1 MDGDPLPCDVAIFG
15 GGAAGL
21 WVLDVLLARGLSAV
35 LLESDRLGG
44 GQTVCAQGIIHGG
57 LKYTLNGILSGS
69 AAAIRGMPDLWRDCL
84 AGRREPRLTGTRVRA
99 DHCYLWRTGGARG
112 RLGMIGA
119 RLGLRAKPQPVPAHE
134 RPEALASCPGTVARI
149 AEPVIDPASLV
160 HELGRRHHR
169 CIMKIDAAPGVA
181 MDFDQ
186 GGRIT
191 GITLRAPGGGDRCRI
206 EPGTDVLTAGAGN
219 AALAAMAGIGR
230 AARQQERPLHM
241 LMMRGRLPEL
251 NGHCVDGARTRVTI
265 TADTDAAGRSVWQVG
280 GQIAEDGVGMD
291 SRTLIR
297 RGAAEIRA
305 VLPDLDLDNVE
316 WATYRI
322 DRAEAAEGGRPD
334 DASVTAVNNV
344 VVAWPTKLA
353 LVPRLAQRIS
363 ELVAGPARPGRPPA
377 AVTPDR
383 WPRPGLAKPPWETQE
398 QWSSDA

>member
-1 MDGDPLPCDVAIFG
+1 MDGDPLRCDVVIFG

-21 WVLDVLLARGLSAV
+21 WVLDVLVARGLGTV

-57 LKYTLNGILSGS
+57 MKYTLDGILSGS
-69 AAAIRGMPDLWRDCL
+69 AAAIRDMPDIWRACL
-84 AGRREPRLTGTRVRA
+84 AGRREPHLTGTRVRA

-119 RLGLRAKPQPVPAHE
+119 RIGLRAKPKPVPADE
-134 RPEALASCPGTVARI
+134 RPEPLASCPGTVARI

-160 HELGRRHHR
+160 NELGRRHHR
-169 CIMKIDAAPGVA
+169 CIMKIDATQGVV
-181 MDFDQ
+181 MDRDEN
-186 GGRIT
+186 GRIT
-191 GITLRAPGGGDRCRI
+191 GITLSAPGGGDRCRI
-206 EPGTDVLTAGAGN
+206 EPGTVVLTAGAGN
-219 AALAAMAGIGR
+219 AALAGMAGIGT
-230 AARQQERPLHM
+230 AVRQQERPLHM

-265 TADTDAAGRSVWQVG
+265 TSDNDSAGRCVWQVG
-280 GQIAEDGVGMD
+280 GQIAEDGVGMEP
-291 SRTLIR
+291 STLVR

-305 VLPDLDLDNVE
+305 VLPDLDLGGVE

-334 DASVTAVNNV
+334 DVSVTAVSNV

-363 ELVAGPARPGRPPA
+363 ELVADPAQPLRAPATVPP
-377 AVTPDR
+377 DW
-383 WPRPGLAKPPWETQE
+383 WPRPGLAKPPWETQK

>member
-21 WVLDVLLARGLSAV
+21 WVLDVLLARGLSTV

-57 LKYTLNGILSGS
+57 MKYTLNGLMSGS
-69 AAAIRGMPDLWRDCL
+69 AAAIRGMPDLWRACL
-84 AGRREPRLTGTRVRA
+84 AGQREPHLTGTRVRA
-99 DHCYLWRTGGARG
+99 DHCYLWRTGGVRG

-119 RLGLRAKPQPVPAHE
+119 RVGLRAKPRPVPADE
-134 RPEALASCPGTVARI
+134 RPEPLASCPGTVARI

-160 HELGRRHHR
+160 NELGRRHHR
-169 CIMKIDAAPGVA
+169 FLMKVDATQGVA
-181 MDFDQ
+181 MDRDERA
-186 GGRIT
+186 RIT
-191 GITLRAPGGGDRCRI
+191 GITLSPPGGGDRCRI
-206 EPGTDVLTAGAGN
+206 EPRTVVLTAGAGN
-219 AALAAMAGIGR
+219 AGLAAMAGIGG
-230 AARQQERPLHM
+230 AVRQQERPLHM
-241 LMMRGRLPEL
+241 LMMRGRLPDL

-265 TADTDAAGRSVWQVG
+265 TSDNDSAGRCVWQVG
-280 GQIAEDGVGMD
+280 GQIAEDGVGMEPE
-291 SRTLIR
+291 TLVR

-305 VLPDLDLDNVE
+305 VLPDLDLGGVE

-353 LVPRLAQRIS
+353 LVPRLADRILD
-363 ELVAGPARPGRPPA
+363 LVAGPAQPGRSPV
-377 AVTPDR
+377 AVAPDR
-383 WPRPGLAKPPWETQE
+383 WPRPGLAKPPWETRE